1 MSPVKLTERLGLP
14 VKPFMYTP
22 FQIAALLEMEE
33 QSVRTNLLHYEGRS
47 IGVCPKNKMRAYNVM
62 PEDGET
68 APKWRIPESSLVA
81 YLRHKGIKYYT
92 RTI

>member
-1 MSPVKLTERLGLP
+1 MPKLTDKLGLP
-14 VKPFMYTP
+14 IKPFMYTP
-22 FQIAALLEMEE
+22 FQISALLEMEE
-33 QSVRTNLLHYEGRS
+33 ETVRKNLLHYEGRS
-47 IGVCPKNKMRAYNVM
+47 IGICPKNKLRAYNVM

-81 YLRHKGIKYYT
+81 YLRYKGIRYYT